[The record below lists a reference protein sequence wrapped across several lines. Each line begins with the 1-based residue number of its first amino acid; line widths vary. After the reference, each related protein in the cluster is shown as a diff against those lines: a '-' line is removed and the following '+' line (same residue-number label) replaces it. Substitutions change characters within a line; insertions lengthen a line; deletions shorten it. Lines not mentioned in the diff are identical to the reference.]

1 MKTQSKRISISLDKK
16 LIFLVIGVSV
26 VTISV
31 SGFFSFNSASDV
43 LHERMRNQLTGEST
57 IRGNSILS
65 ITHTRIT
72 ETQVLATDP
81 MIRKLVDELNH
92 AKYEP
97 EDYYNKL
104 QEKQGDFL
112 IQVRAFQEL
121 VGFSIGFEDVKII
134 GKDGKVF
141 FSLVKL
147 AKTDNF
153 SDDPRFI
160 RGLIGPFATFEPT
173 EKDDSKMIVVIPI
186 FEPNAIRGSEP
197 IGVIIAKM
205 RNDEINE
212 ILMNRSGLG
221 ESGEV
226 YLVNDDYLMIS
237 ESRFIENAVF
247 NQIVTTL
254 PVRECFENGNEI
266 NGIYLDYREISIL
279 GSSYCAKDLGFVL
292 LAEID
297 EAETLRPVLE
307 LQNTIFLTGISITIV
322 MSVIAFLLSRLL
334 SRPIIKLR
342 DAANEIAKGNF
353 DVKTNIKT
361 SDEIGQLSLAFDKMS
376 KNLQE
381 ALRAINLREEI
392 IKQQEDILLRFSHKD
407 ENSCVCMIDIIQS
420 TALIANLSEEQISKF
435 YEIFINSIAEIVKK
449 FNGIV
454 IKNIGD
460 SVLFYFPKISS
471 HDKAAMRNVLECCL
485 TISQSNLMINEQMI
499 QSGLPTINSRI
510 SISYGTVNIAK
521 VTTSL
526 IDDIFGPT
534 VNRCAK
540 INRFARSNSVILGSD
555 FYEHVKS
562 FNDYN
567 FRNMNVTP
575 VGPKPIFSVYQV
587 TRRLPGLKP

>member
-1 MKTQSKRISISLDKK
+1 MKTQSKRISISIDKK

-31 SGFFSFNSASDV
+31 SGFLSFNSASDV
-43 LHERMRNQLTGEST
+43 LHERMRNQLTSEST

-65 ITHTRIT
+65 IIHTRIT

-97 EDYYNKL
+97 GDYYKKV

-160 RGLIGPFATFEPT
+160 RGLIGSFATFEPT
-173 EKDDSKMIVVIPI
+173 EKDDSKMIVVIQI
-186 FEPNAIRGSEP
+186 FEPDAIRGSEP

-212 ILMNRSGLG
+212 ILLNRSSLG

-237 ESRFIENAVF
+237 ESRFIENAAF

-266 NGIYLDYREISIL
+266 DGIYLDYREISIL

-297 EAETLRPVLE
+297 EAETLQPVLV
-307 LQNTIFLTGISITIV
+307 LQNTIFLTGVSITIV
-322 MSVIAFLLSRLL
+322 MSAIAFLLSKLL

-353 DVKTNIKT
+353 DVRTNIKT
-361 SDEIGQLSLAFDKMS
+361 SDEIGQLSLSFDKMS

-381 ALRAINLREEI
+381 SLRAINLREEI
-392 IKQQEDILLRFSHKD
+392 IKQQEDILLRFSHKE
-407 ENSCVCMIDIIQS
+407 ENSCVCIIDINQS
-420 TALIANLSEEQISKF
+420 TVITENLSEEQISKF
-435 YEIFINSIAEIVKK
+435 YEIFINSIAKIVKK
-449 FNGIV
+449 FNGMV
-454 IKNIGD
+454 VKNIGD
-460 SVLFYFPKISS
+460 SVLFYFPEISS
-471 HDKAAMRNVLECCL
+471 HDKAAMQNVLECCL
-485 TISQSNLMINEQMI
+485 TISQSISMINERMI
-499 QSGLPTINSRI
+499 QSELPTIDCRL
-510 SISYGTVNIAK
+510 SISYGTVNVAK
-521 VTTSL
+521 VATSL

-540 INRFARSNSVILGSD
+540 INRFAISNSVIIGSD
-555 FYEHVKS
+555 VYEHVKS
-562 FNDYN
+562 YNDYN
-567 FRNMNVTP
+567 FKIRNVKP
-575 VGPKPIFSVYQV
+575 VGPKTIFSVYQV
-587 TRRLPGLKP
+587 TRKIPGLKP